1 MTDTTQ
7 ATPATLSG
15 RIATWVTA
23 LRYEDLPEEVVERT
37 KLLILDQLGLQL
49 RGATLPNVQPVLRL
63 ADSEPGQ
70 AEATLAH
77 SGELRT
83 EHDIK
88 PADVAR
94 IRVGLVDFA
103 VGHGASIT
111 RPVDAISAQFSLA
124 FSIGLQFITGH
135 NATSDYF
142 DADRRT
148 DPEILAIG
156 DLVEPY
162 PMPIPEGDPIFS
174 AKVDIELKDGT
185 TYSAYQ
191 AGFHG
196 HPSHPATE
204 TDVEQKFRDNVEGLI
219 STDRADAL
227 VALVNGLQTQDS
239 VTPVT
244 ALLGVDARRDG

>member
-1 MTDTTQ
+1 
-7 ATPATLSG
+7 
-15 RIATWVTA
+15 
-23 LRYEDLPEEVVERT
+23 
-37 KLLILDQLGLQL
+37 
-49 RGATLPNVQPVLRL
+49 
-63 ADSEPGQ
+63 
-70 AEATLAH
+70 
-77 SGELRT
+77 
-83 EHDIK
+83 
-88 PADVAR
+88 
-94 IRVGLVDFA
+94 
-103 VGHGASIT
+103 
-111 RPVDAISAQFSLA
+111 VDAISAQFSLA

-135 NATSDYF
+135 NPTSDYF

-191 AGFHG
+191 AGFRG
-196 HPSHPATE
+196 HPSHPATQ
-204 TDVEQKFRDNVEGLI
+204 TDVEQKFRGNVEGLI

-227 VALVNGLQTQDS
+227 VALVNGLHTQDS
-239 VTPVT
+239 VAPVT

>member
-1 MTDTTQ
+1 MTDTTSTTL

-63 ADSEPGQ
+63 ADSEPGK
-70 AEATLAH
+70 AEATNSVVIPAALALAERTSA
-77 SGELRT
+77 SG
-83 EHDIK
+83 
-88 PADVAR
+88 
-94 IRVGLVDFA
+94 
-103 VGHGASIT
+103 
-111 RPVDAISAQFSLA
+111 PVDAISAQFSLA

-156 DLVEPY
+156 DLVEPD

-191 AGFHG
+191 AGFRG
-196 HPSHPATE
+196 HPSHPATG
-204 TDVEQKFRDNVEGLI
+204 TDVEEKFRDNRAARCGRREEGTMTI
-219 STDRADAL
+219 RAGGEGSMAVRL
-227 VALVNGLQTQDS
+227 VQQY
-239 VTPVT
+239 
-244 ALLGVDARRDG
+244 LGQAG